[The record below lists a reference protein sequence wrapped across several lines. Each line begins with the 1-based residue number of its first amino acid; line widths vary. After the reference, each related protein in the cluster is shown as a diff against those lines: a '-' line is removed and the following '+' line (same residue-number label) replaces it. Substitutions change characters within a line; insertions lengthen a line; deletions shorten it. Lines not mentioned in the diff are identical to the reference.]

1 MNNKNPFLI
10 LVLDDEEWN
19 LEFINDI
26 LIPFG
31 YQTILFSSPI
41 LALKNLKEGLK
52 PDIIIADIR
61 MPDMSG
67 FEFYEEVQKINSLN
81 YTPFI
86 FITSLNDDENVLY
99 GKELGVDDYIK
110 KPFKAE
116 DLLSSIKGK
125 LKKSNKINQSVSL
138 DIERLKEQ
146 ILNTLSP
153 ELRTPITSVIDFAN
167 LLADRNIPL
176 ASEDIKVFSEMI
188 KKGGNKLEN
197 LIDDFFDSLSLEI
210 GDTIKSYESFRKEF
224 NIAAL
229 INEILLLFKYDLEE
243 KNLTIEKYMPD
254 EPCIVLGCI
263 PQIKNIIKR
272 ILSNAIKFSP
282 ENGKIFLKIY
292 NDNMHAY
299 IEIRDRGPGIPDN
312 EIPNI
317 FNKFYQVKN
326 DRLKQQGSGL
336 GLYIARKNADINKC
350 QIICNST
357 MGKGTIF
364 TVQIPLSVSK

>member
-1 MNNKNPFLI
+1 MNNMSSYLI
-10 LVLDDEEWN
+10 LVLDDEEWS
-19 LEFINDI
+19 LELINEI
-26 LIPFG
+26 LISSG

-61 MPDMSG
+61 MPDMTG
-67 FEFYEEVQKINSLN
+67 FEFYEEVQKIHSLN

-86 FITSLNDDENVLY
+86 FITSLNDDESVRY

-110 KPFKAE
+110 KPFKTD
-116 DLLSSIKGK
+116 DLISSIKGK
-125 LKKSNKINQSVSL
+125 LKKSSKINQTVSL
-138 DIERLKEQ
+138 DIEKLKEQ
-146 ILNTLSP
+146 ILITLSP
-153 ELRTPITSVIDFAN
+153 ELRTPITSVVGFAN

-176 ASEDIKVFSEMI
+176 ASEDIKAFSEMI
-188 KKGGNKLEN
+188 KRGGNKLEN

-210 GDTIKSYESFRKEF
+210 GDTLKSYESFRKEF
-224 NIAAL
+224 NIVSL
-229 INEILLLFKYDLEE
+229 TNEILILFETDLEE
-243 KNLTIEKYMPD
+243 KNITIKKYMPD
-254 EPCIVLGCI
+254 VPCIVFGCI

-272 ILSNAIKFSP
+272 IISNAIKFSP

-292 NDNMHAY
+292 EDNMHVY

-317 FNKFYQVKN
+317 YNKFYQVNN
-326 DRLKQQGSGL
+326 DKFKKQGSGL

-350 QIICNST
+350 QIICNSKL
-357 MGKGTIF
+357 GKGTIF
-364 TVQIPLSVSK
+364 TVQIPLNVSR